1 MSVPSFEPIT
11 SDINNNVERAPDA
24 SDADR
29 EYLEGIRSIH
39 NSGEHEDI
47 SQTPE
52 GFFKSSTRPEAPID
66 SEIVKQILASSEAD
80 LLLREYRQM
89 SATFPFVVVS
99 PDVKSVDLHAER
111 PMLFLAVITVASWKD
126 RSRQKKLDNVYRT
139 ELANRTII
147 SPRRTLEL
155 VQSVL
160 VYLSWYH
167 FVFSHKTQQIFF
179 LHHLV
184 IGLALDIGLHQDHQP
199 LGFPTPRRPSP
210 PPSAKLLR
218 ERYRAFLGCYYLASM
233 VAAGFQKPNIL
244 KHTPAMAE
252 WAQTLKQDHEYE
264 SDEIIPHLI
273 SLRQIDDQIQDAL
286 FTADAKRLPLSDAG
300 TLMHVKFMEA
310 QLDSWK
316 KNIVGVRSQRLLGL
330 SFSFTKMLLH
340 SVALRPQPKHQDPS
354 AISTHLNALLSA
366 LEAGKHFLNTLLSF
380 PVHEY
385 HLISFT
391 EWMRL
396 PTVIMTVAKLCMPS
410 DAHLASR
417 WDVQTAQDRVRLD
430 LCLES
435 LCYRMQTLTAYDKRE
450 NPRTDFW
457 YAMYFVIELTKSWYV
472 RKIQTAEQ
480 GQTQFD
486 STPSGST
493 GQSVNDLSCPIS
505 GTAGIQYIPCAAAS
519 YDRPAGIDYMGDI
532 NMDIAAENNNGNDS
546 FAFLKDMDFD
556 MEQFFDMDGGIW
568 GDESYNTYSAM
579 GLGDRAPF

>member
-147 SPRRTLEL
+147 SPRRTLGL

-160 VYLSWYH
+160 VYLSW
-167 FVFSHKTQQIFF
+167 
-179 LHHLV
+179 
-184 IGLALDIGLHQDHQP
+184 
-199 LGFPTPRRPSP
+199 
-210 PPSAKLLR
+210 
-218 ERYRAFLGCYYLASM
+218 

-579 GLGDRAPF
+579 GLGDRPPF

>member
-1 MSVPSFEPIT
+1 MPVPSFEPVT
-11 SDINNNVERAPDA
+11 SDVNDNLERIPDA
-24 SDADR
+24 TDVDR
-29 EYLEGIRSIH
+29 EYLEVIRSIH
-39 NSGEHEDI
+39 NSGEQENI

-52 GFFKSSTRPEAPID
+52 GFLKSSTRPEAPID
-66 SEIVKQILASSEAD
+66 SQTVKQILASSEAD
-80 LLLREYRQM
+80 TLLREYRQM
-89 SATFPFVVVS
+89 SATFPFVVIS

-111 PMLFLAVITVASWKD
+111 PMLFLAIITVASWKD
-126 RSRQKKLDNVYRT
+126 HSRQKKLDSVYRT

-147 SPRRTLEL
+147 SPKRTLGL

-184 IGLALDIGLHQDHQP
+184 IGLALDIGLHQDYQP
-199 LGFPTPRRPSP
+199 LGFSTPRRPPP
-210 PPSAKLLR
+210 PPSAKVLR

-252 WAQTLKQDHEYE
+252 WAQALKQDHEYE
-264 SDEIIPHLI
+264 SDEIIQHLT

-286 FTADAKRLPLSDAG
+286 FTADAKRLSLADAG
-300 TLMHVKFMEA
+300 TLMHIRFMET

-316 KNIVGVRSQRLLGL
+316 KNISGVRSQRLLGL

-340 SVALRPQPKHQDPS
+340 SVALRPQPKDQDPS
-354 AISTHLNALLSA
+354 VISTQLNSLNSA

-396 PTVIMTVAKLCMPS
+396 PTVIGTVAKLCMPS
-410 DAHLASR
+410 DAHVASS
-417 WDVQTAQDRVRLD
+417 WDVQTAQERVRLD

-435 LCYRMQTLTAYDKRE
+435 LCYRMQTLTAYHKRE
-450 NPRTDFW
+450 NPHTDFW
-457 YAMYFVIELTKSWYV
+457 YAMCFIMELTKSWYV
-472 RKIQTAEQ
+472 RKIQPAEPA
-480 GQTQFD
+480 QTQPEP
-486 STPSGST
+486 TPNGST
-493 GQSVNDLSCPIS
+493 DQSVNNLSCPIS
-505 GTAGIQYIPCAAAS
+505 GTAKNHPTPRAETS
-519 YDRPAGIDYMGDI
+519 YDRLGGSDYMGDI
-532 NMDIAAENNNGNDS
+532 NMDIAAGNDDGNDP

-568 GDESYNTYSAM
+568 GDESYNSYSAL
-579 GLGDRAPF
+579 GLDDIAPF